1 MIPMRKRLV
10 AECFGT
16 FCLVFIGTGAVVVSG
31 LFPGTITHAD
41 VAITFGLVVLALV
54 YALGDVS
61 GAHMNPAVTLG
72 FALAR
77 RMAWRDVPGYVVS
90 QCVGALLASGALRL
104 LFPLHETLG
113 ATLPSGALTQS
124 FMLEIL
130 LTLLLMMVVLSVST
144 GAKERGITAGIAVG
158 ATVAIEAMFAGPV
171 CGASMNPA
179 RSLGPAVVSMHTE
192 YLWLYLIAPCIGAA
206 LAVPLCCAIREKGC
220 CCQSLS
226 AKECES

>member
-1 MIPMRKRLV
+1 MIPMQKRLV

-179 RSLGPAVVSMHTE
+179 RSLGPALVSMHT
-192 YLWLYLIAPCIGAA
+192 
-206 LAVPLCCAIREKGC
+206 
-220 CCQSLS
+220 
-226 AKECES
+226 